1 MVTLPCT
8 QTYKNETNNDV
19 LKQNAV
25 VQAIIGSL
33 QLNNYPGITLF
44 VNRKVLY
51 LYDVAK
57 LHIMPNENR
66 GKYLN
71 MYKVLEILV

>member
-1 MVTLPCT
+1 MFCVKQKEVTLPCT
-8 QTYKNETNNDV
+8 QMYKNETNNDA
-19 LKQNAV
+19 LKRNAV

-51 LYDVAK
+51 LYDVAT
-57 LHIMPNENR
+57 L
-66 GKYLN
+66 
-71 MYKVLEILV
+71 